1 MRINNNFDNLTE
13 KHLLHKQFV
22 AWSCDGSSVAPVR
35 RKSSKRQ
42 KCGVFPFGLI
52 ASATAPPVGEVVKP
66 IFNKS
71 FFGGGGVGVKE
82 EKKTMR

>member
-1 MRINNNFDNLTE
+1 MRSGRKRGSNLSKKEFET
-13 KHLLHKQFV
+13 
-22 AWSCDGSSVAPVR
+22 WGGGGGGGG

-52 ASATAPPVGEVVKP
+52 ASATAPPLGEVLKP

-71 FFGGGGVGVKE
+71 FGGWGGRGVKE